1 MDRAVFVALSGAV
14 IQEQRLQVLTE
25 NLANINTPGFK
36 KQDVIFEDAMAEAGG
51 LRVFAVARQTVTNM
65 SQGFNKRTE
74 RSLDVALEG
83 KGFFEVETPFG
94 TRYTRNGTFMIGK
107 GGALST
113 SEGYSVIGRG
123 GVINLTGAE
132 VVIDAEGNVSDGGL
146 IVGRLRIVDFENP
159 SLLKREGNYYSV
171 PGPWVKEAADP
182 DSTQVVQGY
191 LEVANVNAVRAMT
204 AMIEASR
211 SYETHA
217 KMIQTIDDMT
227 RKSIEDVG
235 RN

>member
-14 IQEQRLQVLTE
+14 TQEKRLQVLTE

-36 KQDVIFEDAMAEAGG
+36 KREVIFEDAMAELGG
-51 LRVFAVARQTVTNM
+51 PRIFSVVRSSVTNM

-74 RSLDVALEG
+74 RTLDVALEG
-83 KGFFEVETPFG
+83 KGFFEVETPMG
-94 TRYTRNGTFMIGK
+94 TRYTRNGTFMVGK
-107 GGALST
+107 GGTLST
-113 SEGYSVIGRG
+113 NEGYTVAGSG
-123 GVINLTGAE
+123 GLIRMTGTDVA
-132 VVIDAEGNVSDGGL
+132 IDAEGNVSDAGL
-146 IVGRLRIVDFENP
+146 VVGKLRIVDFDKP
-159 SLLKREGNYYSV
+159 DMLKREGNYYSV
-171 PGPWVKEAADP
+171 PGPWVKETPASDM
-182 DSTQVVQGY
+182 TQIAQGY
-191 LEVANVNAVRAMT
+191 LEVANVNAVRSMT

>member
-14 IQEQRLQVLTE
+14 TQEKRLQILTE

-36 KQDVIFEDAMAEAGG
+36 KREVIFEDAMVEVGG
-51 LRVFAVARQTVTNM
+51 PRIFSVARSSVINM

-94 TRYTRNGTFMIGK
+94 TRYTRNGTFMVGK
-107 GGALST
+107 GGTLAT
-113 SEGYSVIGRG
+113 NEGYTVASSG
-123 GVINLTGAE
+123 GTINLTGTN
-132 VVIDAEGNVSDGGL
+132 VSIDAEGNVSDADA
-146 IVGRLRIVDFENP
+146 IVGKIKIVDFEDP
-159 SLLKREGNYYSV
+159 GLLKREGNYYSV
-171 PGPWVKEAADP
+171 PGPWVKEKAA
-182 DSTQVVQGY
+182 SEMTQIVQGY
-191 LEVANVNAVRAMT
+191 LEVANVNAVRSMT

-211 SYETHA
+211 AYETHS